1 MYYVIKKSKPGAYW
15 WSIKSDGNNEILA
28 HSEILNTKA
37 ECLYAINI
45 VHAEAGDAK
54 YRDETGE

>member
-15 WSIKSDGNNEILA
+15 WLIKSDGNNETLA

-37 ECLYAINI
+37 ACLHAINI
-45 VHAEAGDAK
+45 VHAEAGDAS
-54 YRDETGE
+54 YRDETDE